1 MPRVLYSSTPAEN
14 SRTSVQD
21 YRLLLSLEYNG
32 VSAQASESP
41 VLETVQGTKD
51 LSENTF
57 DNNQKVNPSEL
68 SSEVAIAVAKM
79 PNP

>member
-1 MPRVLYSSTPAEN
+1 
-14 SRTSVQD
+14 
-21 YRLLLSLEYNG
+21 
-32 VSAQASESP
+32 